1 MRTEKIREGE
11 GDVSRSVLGVAPA
24 IPALGLAVHE
34 GGALLPAV
42 PALGGPASTSRGAT
56 RARRALDPGQR
67 HCDTS
72 DGHEETG
79 DPQQDGQEAV
89 GHRDPCDEK
98 SQADENQGHTTTD
111 MAGRGARE
119 PTLLTLERLGKFG
132 VILME
137 LRFQVSQ
144 DLLLSL

>member
-1 MRTEKIREGE
+1 MPSQISASFCRA
-11 GDVSRSVLGVAPA
+11 SSWVARKAA
-24 IPALGLAVHE
+24 IPATGPPR
-34 GGALLPAV
+34 GGSSSARRTPHGRA
-42 PALGGPASTSRGAT
+42 TSRGAT
-56 RARRALDPGQR
+56 RARGALDPGQR
-67 HCDTS
+67 QCDTS

-89 GHRDPCDEK
+89 GHRDPCDEER
-98 SQADENQGHTTTD
+98 QTDQDQGHAAAD
-111 MAGRGARE
+111 MAGRRARGGTRH
-119 PTLLTLERLGKFG
+119 PPQGRSQLG